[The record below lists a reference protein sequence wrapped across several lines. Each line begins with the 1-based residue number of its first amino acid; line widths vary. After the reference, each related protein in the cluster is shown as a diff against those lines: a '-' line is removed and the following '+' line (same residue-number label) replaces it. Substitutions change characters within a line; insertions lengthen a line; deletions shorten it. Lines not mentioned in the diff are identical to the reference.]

1 MYTGSRCGTRRAEF
15 SHYSWDLDLMDKVI
29 KARHGDRPPSKRLGE
44 LGVRRGDAI

>member
-29 KARHGDRPPSKRLGE
+29 KAL
-44 LGVRRGDAI
+44 RRDMATDPLPNA